1 MYIFRKIR
9 DHNIFLYEMEEQYV
23 SKFEHN
29 LFLDFFFF
37 VTSVAECIERNS
49 FSKIFPGISRY

>member
-37 VTSVAECIERNS
+37 VTSVAEGIE
-49 FSKIFPGISRY
+49 KKLLFPR